1 MKISL
6 LTSSSN
12 QFRIRK
18 FVTEGVACQPLARW
32 HATPSITTS
41 LIPNDS
47 KFSRFF
53 DQLKIALQVFVE
65 YLFPSGFFL
74 LRNNLIKKNGK
85 IQNTQFRNWF
95 VDLVNKIHVSLSSSK
110 SPILPITKINFFHE
124 LHFLFTVNVSNNG
137 PCRVV
142 PCTSF
147 SV

>member
-74 LRNNLIKKNGK
+74 LRNNLIKKMVKFRIRSFEIGLWIWWTRYMSRWAHPNH
-85 IQNTQFRNWF
+85 QFYQLRRSTF
-95 VDLVNKIHVSLSSSK
+95 F
-110 SPILPITKINFFHE
+110 TNFISY
-124 LHFLFTVNVSNNG
+124 LL
-137 PCRVV
+137 
-142 PCTSF
+142 
-147 SV
+147 